1 MNFCRQHGTNKPES
15 DAKSR
20 LFANTCLSRGSFCAV
35 NHGTREQTIIVNDNK
50 IDWKDWKSFCFG
62 YVQGCIALVLAFFLL
77 GTGCRAVAVEDAV
90 QKAGRVKN
98 LTGTLHHEGVKRTYH
113 IHLPPGFGRKNP
125 APLVLV
131 LHGGGGE
138 GRRFDQSTTQGTL
151 TAAADRHGVVLV
163 FPEGIRKQWN
173 DGRTE
178 IFKTRKAHDDVG
190 FISKVIDTMVKNY
203 GIDPTRVYATGISNG
218 GFMSVRLSMDLTE
231 KIAAVAPVT
240 AQMTKALKDKT
251 PKLPISIMI
260 VNGTKDPLVPF
271 GGGHIRLFRFGRSR
285 GKILSTAATIER
297 FRRHNGCG
305 KTPEKHML
313 PDRDPDDG
321 TTVAI
326 DRYAGGK
333 DGTEVILVK
342 VIGGGHTWPGGKQY
356 LKPRIIGAVSRD
368 IDASEMILQ
377 FFLGHSRKK

>member
-1 MNFCRQHGTNKPES
+1 M
-15 DAKSR
+15 
-20 LFANTCLSRGSFCAV
+20 
-35 NHGTREQTIIVNDNK
+35 
-50 IDWKDWKSFCFG
+50 
-62 YVQGCIALVLAFFLL
+62 
-77 GTGCRAVAVEDAV
+77 AVEDAV

-98 LTGTLHHEGVKRTYH
+98 LTVTLHHEGVKRTYH

-285 GKILSTAATIER
+285 GEILSTAATIER

-305 KTPEKHML
+305 KKPEKHML

-356 LKPRIIGAVSRD
+356 LKPRLIGAVSRD
-368 IDASEMILQ
+368 IDAGEMILQ
-377 FFLGHSRKK
+377 FFLGHSRKE